1 MTLVVTAAL
10 EELDITKR
18 MSVLNNVVMPR
29 TRELLKCGTVKD
41 SVAAELEDSARV
53 NNRSFSK
60 NGVDRVR
67 NHPNGPRRTDNS
79 SLKTWR
85 R

>member
-29 TRELLKCGTVKD
+29 TRELLKYGTVKD
-41 SVAAELEDSARV
+41 SVAAE
-53 NNRSFSK
+53 RSFSK
-60 NGVDRVR
+60 KGVDRVR

-79 SLKTWR
+79 SLKTR
-85 R
+85 RR